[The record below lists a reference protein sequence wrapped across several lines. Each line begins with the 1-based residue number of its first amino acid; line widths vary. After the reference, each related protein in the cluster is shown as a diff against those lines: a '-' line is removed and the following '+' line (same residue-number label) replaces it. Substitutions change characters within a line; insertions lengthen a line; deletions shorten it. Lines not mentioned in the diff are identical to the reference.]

1 MKGTWLMLLQNILHI
16 STTECFTLSRT
27 QLRRKK
33 ARIGARER
41 NKKFH
46 RWRSRLFP
54 VPFFGADTP
63 ISKVDLTFV
72 ALHDDDDDI
81 DDVGIDDDDNDDDND
96 GEGDTEKSLLL
107 FLSFLPPPRIR
118 REKVQIFD

>member
-1 MKGTWLMLLQNILHI
+1 MLLQNILHI

-81 DDVGIDDDDNDDDND
+81 DDVGIDNDD

>member
-33 ARIGARER
+33 NKNWCER
-41 NKKFH
+41 AHNKKFH
-46 RWRSRLFP
+46 RWRSQLFP

-81 DDVGIDDDDNDDDND
+81 DDVGIDNDDGD
-96 GEGDTEKSLLL
+96 GDTEKSLLL

-118 REKVQIFD
+118 CEKSPNL